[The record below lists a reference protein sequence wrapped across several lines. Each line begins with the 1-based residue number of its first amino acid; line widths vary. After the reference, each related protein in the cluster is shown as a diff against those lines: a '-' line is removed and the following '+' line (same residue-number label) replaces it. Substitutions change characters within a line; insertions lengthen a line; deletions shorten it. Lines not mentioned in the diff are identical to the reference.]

1 VEAALIYTD
10 SRTDRKLDMT
20 KLRAD
25 SRDDA
30 NASKNI
36 QVDLKGQ
43 DVWYWTEFIWIVAET
58 SGFCGW
64 KSAVVI
70 QDDPRTLSHNS

>member
-1 VEAALIYTD
+1 LG
-10 SRTDRKLDMT
+10 MT
-20 KLRAD
+20 KPTAE

-36 QVDLKGQ
+36 HVDLKGQ
-43 DVWYWTEFIWIVAET
+43 DVWYWTEFISIVAET

-70 QDDPRTLSHNS
+70 QDDPRTLPYNS